1 MQPAATVLTPA
12 VHFLHP
18 GDVAFAQR
26 GDRLE
31 TLLGSCVAVIL
42 TDPRRTVG
50 AMCHIVHS
58 GCNGEGPD
66 TTHARPALEATFA
79 LLRAHGIS
87 PQLCEAYVFGGGNMF
102 PGLFA
107 HKHVGQ
113 GNAQW
118 ALDALAQQGIRIVAQ
133 DLGGAI
139 YRRVSWTVGQA
150 PPQTGSVAV

>member
-1 MQPAATVLTPA
+1 

-58 GCNGEGPD
+58 GCGGEGPD
-66 TTHARPALEATFA
+66 TTHARPALEALFA
-79 LLRAHGIS
+79 LLQARGIS

-107 HKHVGQ
+107 HGQVGQ

-118 ALDALAQQGIRIVAQ
+118 ALDALAQLGIRVVAQ
-133 DLGGAI
+133 DLGGTS
-139 YRRVSWTVGQA
+139 YRRISWTVGPQA
-150 PPQTGSVAV
+150 PQVGAVAV

>member
-1 MQPAATVLTPA
+1 MLSAAASPT

-18 GDVAFAQR
+18 GDVALALR
-26 GDRLE
+26 GERLE

-58 GCNGEGPD
+58 GRAGAGLD
-66 TTHARPALEATFA
+66 TTHARPALDAVFA
-79 LLRAHGIS
+79 LLRGHGIN
-87 PQLCEAYVFGGGNMF
+87 PQLCQAYVFGGGNMF
-102 PGLFA
+102 PRQFT

-118 ALDALAQQGIRIVAQ
+118 ALDALAQQDIEVLAQ
-133 DLGGAI
+133 DLGGAT
-139 YRRVSWTVGQA
+139 YRRITWTVGPQA
-150 PPQTGSVAV
+150 PQVSAVAV